1 MKFDI
6 YIFDLD
12 GTLLNLG
19 NIGVHADQILQK
31 TLIRLNAPIIPDMN
45 ERRQFWG
52 SGNNYIDILNNWG
65 VSKAQD
71 FWEQYDKVDFKQRKI
86 LLNQNKIALY
96 DDVEIVLE
104 RIYKDKDKKKIAIV
118 TNTAN
123 YVVDYI
129 LKKFNIASYFQEIF
143 SMGFKDDQEFAKPS
157 PRGILSVLE
166 KFGYEQNIHRALM
179 IGDSIS
185 DIRAAKKANI
195 SACLVKRDT
204 MRYNIDTTEWDF
216 QPDYIIERLDK
227 ILEL

>member
-1 MKFDI
+1 MNFDI

-19 NIGVHADQILQK
+19 NIGFYADKILEK
-31 TLIRLNAPIIPDMN
+31 TLNILKAPVIPDKD

-52 SGNNYIDILNNWG
+52 SGDNYIEVLNKWG
-65 VSKAQD
+65 VSKAQN
-71 FWEQYDKVDFKQRKI
+71 FWEQYDKVDFKQKK
-86 LLNQNKIALY
+86 LSLF
-96 DDVEIVLE
+96 DDVEFVLKE
-104 RIYKDKDKKKIAIV
+104 IYTHKEGKNIAIV

-123 YVVDYI
+123 YVVDFI

-143 SMGFKDDQEFAKPS
+143 SMGFEGDQEFAKPS
-157 PRGILSVLE
+157 PRGVLSVLE
-166 KFGYEQNIHRALM
+166 KFHYDQKIHRALM

-195 SACLVKRDT
+195 SACLIKRDAS
-204 MRYNIDTTEWDF
+204 RYERETFDWDF

-227 ILEL
+227 LLKF